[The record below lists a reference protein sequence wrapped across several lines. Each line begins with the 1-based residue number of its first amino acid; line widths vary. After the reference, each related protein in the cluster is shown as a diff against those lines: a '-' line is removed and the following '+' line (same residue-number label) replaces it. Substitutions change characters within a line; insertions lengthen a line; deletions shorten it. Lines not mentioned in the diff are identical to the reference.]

1 MAVLVVFA
9 VLIQEG
15 NVVDSEVVALRRG
28 DYRDPL
34 EVLIRQESRTCAGC
48 VYGRMEFSIAYCD
61 KRKQY
66 GKRCESYREAEN
78 GAD

>member
-1 MAVLVVFA
+1 MADF
-9 VLIQEG
+9 ET
-15 NVVDSEVVALRRG
+15 VALRIG

-48 VYGRMEFSIAYCD
+48 VYVMVAFGARYCD

-66 GKRCESYREAEN
+66 GKRCESYREVER
-78 GAD
+78 G